1 MARNGRETGKASFLQ
16 EVGREDEVTCA
27 YVLLWEALPSG
38 GYLASCSLPK
48 PVFIETLR
56 ASIFYYKLH
65 NMCIFPRKSH
75 TYIPTLMLHDHY
87 TTHKIEVQNR

>member
-1 MARNGRETGKASFLQ
+1 MARNGREIGKASFLQ

-38 GYLASCSLPK
+38 GYLASCSCPK

-56 ASIFYYKLH
+56 ACALFRALILLIDTDVSNQYFITNSIICVYFLVSH
-65 NMCIFPRKSH
+65 IHIFLP
-75 TYIPTLMLHDHY
+75 
-87 TTHKIEVQNR
+87 